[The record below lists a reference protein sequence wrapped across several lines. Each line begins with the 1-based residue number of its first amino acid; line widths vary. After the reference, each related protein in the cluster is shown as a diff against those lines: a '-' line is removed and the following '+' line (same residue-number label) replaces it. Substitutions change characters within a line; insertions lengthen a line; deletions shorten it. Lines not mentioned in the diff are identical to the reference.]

1 MNKGKT
7 AGALLFMLLISFL
20 LFNNGF
26 SQEKRG
32 GEAISL
38 SGKIEDVSK
47 DHKSIIV
54 QGRNFSISLET
65 IIVDQKGN
73 RLRSGDLKANLNVA
87 VDAIP
92 HPNGYIAKKI
102 VLIKDMGV

>member
-1 MNKGKT
+1 MNKGRT
-7 AGALLFMLLISFL
+7 AGALMFMLLISLL
-20 LFNNGF
+20 LFNDGF
-26 SQEKRG
+26 SEEKRE

-38 SGKIEDVSK
+38 SGRIEDVSK

-54 QGRNFSISLET
+54 HGQNFLISQET
-65 IIVDQKGN
+65 KIVDQKGN

-92 HPNGYIAKKI
+92 HPSGYTAKKV
-102 VLIKDMGV
+102 VLIKDRGV